1 MSTNPLNRDA
11 LVVGIC
17 QYGDLPM
24 SAQLDTLA
32 KQAEQLAQLLETQG
46 GFKVTR
52 LPCAPASV

>member
-1 MSTNPLNRDA
+1 MSTNHLNRDA
-11 LVVGIC
+11 LIIGIC
-17 QYGDLPM
+17 QYDELPM

-52 LPCAPASV
+52 LPDTPASV